1 VRKSEIGKWGKL
13 NENGASQNWEVR
25 KSEIGK
31 LNEHG
36 KLENQTWGNG
46 EN

>member
-1 VRKSEIGKWGKL
+1 MKMGQISIG
-13 NENGASQNWEVR
+13 EFR

-31 LNEHG
+31 LNKHG

>member
-13 NENGASQNWEVR
+13 SENGANHIREVR
-25 KSEIGK
+25 KSDIGK